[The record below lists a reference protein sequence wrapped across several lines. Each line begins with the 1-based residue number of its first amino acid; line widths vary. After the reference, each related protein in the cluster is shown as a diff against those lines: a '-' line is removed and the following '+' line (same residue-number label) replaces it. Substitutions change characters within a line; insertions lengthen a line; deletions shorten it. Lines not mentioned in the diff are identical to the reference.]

1 MEISGRLLHGE
12 FMYLPKRFENSDW
25 ARSLSL
31 MQKYPLATVISQTDE
46 GPFVSHL
53 PLVVEVSED
62 EITLLGHF
70 ARANPHWKAICK
82 QPVYVIF
89 NGPQAYITAKWYAE
103 NDVPTWNYAV
113 VHLKGSCSL
122 IEDSAGIQKC
132 LKVLS
137 DFAEKGSAD
146 PWEFWIPE
154 DLAAPG
160 VLEKA
165 IVGFS
170 IRVESIQSKFKLSQN
185 RLEADRAG
193 VIRGLEGRKDDASRA
208 ILELMKQAL

>member
-1 MEISGRLLHGE
+1 
-12 FMYLPKRFENSDW
+12 MYLPKRFENSDW
-25 ARSLSL
+25 VQSLAL
-31 MQKYPLATVISQTDE
+31 MQKYPLATVISQTE
-46 GPFVSHL
+46 QGPFVSHL
-53 PLVVEVSED
+53 PLVVEVTED
-62 EITLLGHF
+62 VITLFGHL
-70 ARANPHWKAICK
+70 ARANPHSKYLGK

-89 NGPQAYITAKWYAE
+89 NGPQAYITPKWYAE

-113 VHLKGSCSL
+113 VHVKGSCTL
-122 IEDSAGIQKC
+122 IEDPAGIQKC

-137 DFAEKGSAD
+137 DFAEKDNAD

-170 IRVESIQSKFKLSQN
+170 IQVESIQSKFKLSQN
-185 RLEADRAG
+185 RSEADRAG
-193 VIRGLEGRKDDASRA
+193 VIRGLESRKDDASQA
-208 ILELMKQAL
+208 ISALMKQDT